1 MMAAAQKIW
10 EAYVGAMKAPGAG
23 VMAEKMENNNQD
35 LQKATR
41 K

>member
-23 VMAEKMENNNQD
+23 VMAEKMENNGD
-35 LQKATR
+35 LQIAAR